1 MIKTY
6 CDRCGKEIEYEYNKY
21 TIRIER
27 GGEID
32 FYENNHL
39 YLENDLHLCPEC
51 IRAFVANFLHPMGV
65 KK

>member
-21 TIRIER
+21 IIRIER
-27 GGEID
+27 SEEID
-32 FYENNHL
+32 FGNHL
-39 YLENDLHLCPEC
+39 YFNDDLHLCPGCVREF
-51 IRAFVANFLHPMGV
+51 AANFLHPIGV